1 MNEYEEIIV
10 SLPKP
15 PSLNQFYA
23 GRHYAVRKKYKDKY
37 WGEIEKAMDKLDK
50 FTMDQMSIHVV
61 YNCRFDVDNA
71 ICCCKFLADYLRN
84 HGYIKDDNPK
94 FFTSQSTKYDPTL
107 EKDEFVAKIKC
118 HGYQIVE

>member
-1 MNEYEEIIV
+1 MNEYEEISV

-15 PSLNQFYA
+15 PSLNQFYS

-71 ICCCKFLADYLRN
+71 ICCCKFLADYCEIMVILKTTIRNSLLR
-84 HGYIKDDNPK
+84 
-94 FFTSQSTKYDPTL
+94 SRQSMTRR
-107 EKDEFVAKIKC
+107 
-118 HGYQIVE
+118 